1 MVINS
6 NPVTINGDTYSVS
19 LVLIIQKLSLLE
31 GRINSTPV
39 SDDLD
44 ESNILSDIFTSD
56 TPEAQIATSKIMEIL
71 QNYIINKNT

>member
-6 NPVTINGDTYSVS
+6 NPVIINGDTYSVS

-44 ESNILSDIFTSD
+44 ESNVLSDIFTSNS
-56 TPEAQIATSKIMEIL
+56 PEAQQATADIMEIL

>member
-6 NPVTINGDTYSVS
+6 NPVIINGDTYSVS

-44 ESNILSDIFTSD
+44 ESNVLSDIFTSNS
-56 TPEAQIATSKIMEIL
+56 PEAQQATSDIMEIL
-71 QNYIINKNT
+71 QNYIINKNR

>member
-6 NPVTINGDTYSVS
+6 NPVIINGDTYSVS

-44 ESNILSDIFTSD
+44 ESNVLSDIFTSNS
-56 TPEAQIATSKIMEIL
+56 PEAQQATSDIMEIL

>member
-31 GRINSTPV
+31 DRINNIPV
-39 SDDLD
+39 NDDLD

-56 TPEAQIATSKIMEIL
+56 TPEAQIATSEIIEIL
-71 QNYIINKNT
+71 QKYIINKNT